1 MAFTEEQQTAVDG
14 TLQFILNSMRTPIMR
29 RPDEYGMDYEDVF
42 FPSLDGT
49 PIEGWYI
56 PTKSKS
62 SKLVICN
69 HFMPGNRYGFAGHL
83 PQYKDS
89 FGGFEVNFM
98 HHYKALHEAG
108 FNILCYDL
116 RNHGLSP
123 DTNGRTITF
132 GINESRD
139 VAGSLKYVNS
149 RSDTKGM
156 KKVLLSICLGG
167 NSTLVAMKK
176 FPEYFKEVK
185 AMVLLQPISMQ
196 CFVDTFI
203 KRSNMSSESTCKYM
217 DDKILEGTS
226 FKLSD
231 FDIVPYAPACKVPT
245 KVLQVKKDFLTD
257 VDNVQQIYDGLDTKD
272 KEMYWIEGT
281 DQRFQGYNFLG
292 KEPKQ
297 MLEWFAKYV

>member
-1 MAFTEEQQTAVDG
+1 MSYTEEQQTAIDG
-14 TLQFILNSMRTPIMR
+14 TIQFILNSMRTPILR
-29 RPDEYGMDYEDVF
+29 RPDEYGMEYEDVF

-56 PTKSKS
+56 PAKTKSN
-62 SKLVICN
+62 KLVICN

-83 PQYKDS
+83 PQYKDA
-89 FGGFEVNFM
+89 FGGFEVNFLP
-98 HHYKALHEAG
+98 HYKALHEDG

-116 RNHGLSP
+116 RNHGLSA

-132 GINESRD
+132 GVNESRD
-139 VAGSLKYVNS
+139 VAGSLKYANS
-149 RSDTKGM
+149 RPDTKGM
-156 KKVLLSICLGG
+156 EKVLLSICLGG

-176 FPEYFKEVK
+176 YPEYFEEIK

-196 CFVDTFI
+196 CFVNTFI
-203 KRSNMSSESTCKYM
+203 KSSELSSATYQYM
-217 DDKILEGTS
+217 DEKILEGTS

-245 KVLQVKKDFLTD
+245 KVLQVRKDQLTD
-257 VDNVQQIYDGLDTKD
+257 ISNVQQIFDGLDTQD

-292 KEPKQ
+292 KEPKE
-297 MLEWFAKYV
+297 MLDWFAKYV